1 MINYNEDDE
10 QTVEPLY
17 TEADTVVAPDTNVG
31 NYSTLKSIVT
41 AATGNTDVPDEV
53 EFNSFVDQNWRSTVP
68 ESNRIDNDTA
78 INAATNGDVSVVQEA
93 LTSLSARNALY
104 GKASTDNANEVRA
117 KLRELT
123 NQAVENNVA
132 KNYGVLVNN
141 TPKEI
146 ATATDDVSKRLTADA
161 TIEKAVVDGSKWFN
175 ILSGFTYEFTPFA
188 GEQGPAIDR
197 VAIKYGAPEEYIDR
211 TTGRSQTK
219 EWLQTVYNS
228 LPNDKKEEWLTG
240 LYKDLQDS
248 WLITDWQA
256 AITIKE
262 VTEKDAS
269 EWDGLFDWFD
279 RLGVVGTLAGG
290 AVAFTKATKGFKTAK
305 NLSSTART
313 IAKAGG
319 KEALVTAEA
328 VKIAS
333 KAANSQRL
341 QALGVV
347 AGEVTGIN
355 VAIDL
360 GKLVGLNVAKVLPES
375 IVTASETLQKVVREP
390 VEQLIAE
397 LQNVVAA
404 KGVRSEEAAEQLKA
418 IEATYAKANNPNI
431 HSVDNFKLS
440 EDATTIEGKVLYKP
454 NNATAFLTEEAATN
468 YIKSLP
474 LDQSKGMKV
483 VPDTTNTGFLVEE
496 SVKVDL
502 KAREAALEAQILE
515 EVNKAARAEKR
526 RLAAEKRKAA
536 GATTVTSVPAKVKA
550 ITSSTTIDGRK
561 IALAFDS
568 DIDKAVWE
576 AATSQNNLPKDAEV
590 LAWIANTTGWS
601 LDIIKGHFDDIL
613 DYVKTNKDSIEDG
626 KALRIETLTPNLES
640 GFQPRP
646 SLGLSRMGYLDNID
660 DTTTINNITLGKSV
674 PKTDAINFLSKMSK
688 ALGMD
693 NRRIIVLNMSD
704 VKALSKTA
712 NPEMKALQKSVA
724 NYKNAGGLHYAY
736 GRNVSV
742 IVMNDTIPM
751 TKTRAGYMET
761 LAHEFGHA
769 FEAHFSARHFDTIN
783 RAFNKFLKSKKIGY
797 VGEGINKKITDTFS
811 IDALLEY
818 RSIITSD
825 QLKTWVDAYM
835 NGNMAAYKS
844 MEKDTHEWLT
854 SYSEFFAENFAKWAF
869 TDKVPTDIIGQTF
882 KSLVDG
888 FKLIVQEIN
897 NYLESLGVGFRI
909 TGKADTSIAR
919 MLNKHIKLLQEES
932 VQVKASMSLI
942 ANEAKRIKGP
952 SLETLQKELAAIKEE
967 LAAIS
972 DAESGLKTGWLVEKP
987 VSKTLDYT
995 AVGKY
1000 SDEDINS
1007 ASRFSLGDWALSTS
1021 KELYSERLVGINQ
1034 QSRYL
1039 KLLTN
1044 FVRPSIEKLSRA
1056 DRVAL
1061 DNVLVLGDKEGK
1073 VFSEAELAGSDLS
1086 AAGREAYYKVR
1097 ALRDVMYQMRN
1108 DVAVKSL
1115 IRKGFEKV
1123 ATSIK
1128 FDGGDGSF
1136 FGKVVTPAEGKFVY
1150 VAETNSVQRVTPEF
1164 LEESKAKGYV
1174 FYQSNEPQ
1182 EIAGKSRTL
1191 FAVKDGE
1198 YTTSKI
1204 ASVIPYRA
1212 GEYRRIYSDEYFI
1225 KLLSSRMVDDEMQ
1238 ASTITHRTAS
1248 SMREAKAYADA
1259 FNEAYSLHKA
1269 GRLTVVRAEE
1279 LMQGFGW
1286 NGPEL
1291 IEAFNANKFGDSFKI
1306 EVRYNRTDDDYLN
1319 ETVGIGS
1326 TPINSRGDRVLSVHG
1341 EDTVNTLSPLD
1352 AIASEIS
1359 NTAYV
1364 ASATEW
1370 RESHIRRWFNTFQD
1384 ILPADVA
1391 SMDPEQAF
1399 RYMLNNKGRY
1409 IGQDKRMAV
1418 AQKVQDYIIDQ
1429 MNIPTKEERATIG
1442 TMRLLSES
1450 VEGLTGNRAVAKVG
1464 MALRATKN
1472 YATWART
1479 VAFHSFF
1486 ALNPVQFFMQGM
1498 NAFNAVAVS
1507 PLHGL
1512 RAAKTSSMYAM
1523 ALMSDQPE
1531 IWEAF
1536 AKANK
1541 LSNLGLGMDTEEF
1554 VEAVAAI
1561 RRSGLLDGLNTTSLY
1576 GAETGKYGL
1585 FNGLT
1590 RRAGAASAV
1599 PFNAGEGYSRLVSF
1613 DIARREFMEANKG
1626 VAWWT
1631 DDSIAKI
1638 LSRQDDLTQN
1648 MTIANT
1654 SFWQKGIL
1662 SIPAQFTQYQ
1672 IKLMMNVVQSLLGN
1686 SRVFTR
1692 KEATQL
1698 LITHG
1703 VVMGTAGNFMWP
1715 FREEIE
1721 SSLPADLT
1729 ETQRLTIQQGVL
1741 AGVISA
1747 LTEGEVK
1754 LALGTRFNTFKY
1766 YEDLLKGL
1774 LDPEKKFLEVI
1785 GGPSG
1790 FAAARI
1796 LGGFGEAV
1804 SIVAKAPM
1812 TATTMEL
1819 ALIEIGKNSFSFFN
1833 NIQKMRIAQA
1843 NYNQV
1848 MSSGGDALFRVTDA
1862 EAYFVGLGIP
1872 PVAQNDLSI
1881 MYESSKA
1888 HKNMLEADAKAV
1900 GKYAMLALTALN
1912 RKDDESHRSYAAVVQ
1927 AILNSYTGTDL
1938 QALMK
1943 EAYKGEAF
1951 TQYEKMVI
1959 DQMVKQWSKTDFTV
1973 DTGENK

>member
-1 MINYNEDDE
+1 MVDYTEEDGKKE
-10 QTVEPLY
+10 EPLY
-17 TEADTVVAPDTNVG
+17 TEADTIPATDSNVG
-31 NYSTLKSIVT
+31 NYSTLKAIVT
-41 AATGNTDVPDEV
+41 AATGNTNLPEEV
-53 EFNSFVDQNWRSTVP
+53 EFDSFVNQNWRSTVP
-68 ESNRIDNDTA
+68 ESNRLDQDTA

-104 GKASTDNANEVRA
+104 GKASTDNAAEVRA
-117 KLRELT
+117 KLRELS

-132 KNYGVLVNN
+132 KNYNVLVNN
-141 TPKEI
+141 TPAEI
-146 ATATDDVSKRLTADA
+146 ASATSSVSQRLTADS
-161 TIEKAVVDGSKWFN
+161 TIEKATVDGSKWSN
-175 ILSGFTYEFTPFA
+175 IISGLAYEFTPFA
-188 GEQGPAIDR
+188 AEQGPAIDR

-219 EWLQTVYNS
+219 EWLQNVYNS
-228 LPNDKKEEWLTG
+228 LPNDKKEEWLSG
-240 LYKDLQDS
+240 LYQDLQDS

-262 VTEKDAS
+262 VTENDAS

-290 AVAFTKATKGFKTAK
+290 VVAFTKATKGFKSAK

-375 IVTASETLQKVVREP
+375 IVTASETLQKVIREP

-404 KGVRSEEAAEQLKA
+404 KGVRSEEAAQQLKA
-418 IEATYAKANNPNI
+418 IEATYAKATNPNI

-454 NNATAFLTEEAATN
+454 NNATAFLTQEAAIN

-474 LDQSKGMKV
+474 VEQTKGMKV

-515 EVNKAARAEKR
+515 EINKAARAEKR
-526 RLAAEKRKAA
+526 RINAEKRKAA
-536 GATTVTSVPAKVKA
+536 GTAVLPPRGILDVEHVTPAGKLVFESAVDKAIYTKYSAIATQVDQKTLIEADKFIASNTGWDTAAEQSHFKDLQEHINGLFVEVGGEINVTS
-550 ITSSTTIDGRK
+550 IT
-561 IALAFDS
+561 
-568 DIDKAVWE
+568 
-576 AATSQNNLPKDAEV
+576 P
-590 LAWIANTTGWS
+590 
-601 LDIIKGHFDDIL
+601 
-613 DYVKTNKDSIEDG
+613 NKD
-626 KALRIETLTPNLES
+626 S

-646 SLGLSRMGYLDNID
+646 TLGLSRMGYLDNLD
-660 DTTTINNITLGKSV
+660 DTVTIGNITLGKNV
-674 PKTDAINFLSKMSK
+674 PKADATNFLTKMSA
-688 ALGMD
+688 ALGMND
-693 NRRIIVLNMSD
+693 RRIIVLNASD
-704 VKALSKTA
+704 VKALAKTT
-712 NPEMKALQKSVA
+712 NVEMQALYKSVL

-736 GRNVSV
+736 GRNVSI
-742 IVMNDTIPM
+742 IVMNDSSPM
-751 TKTRAGYMET
+751 VKSRAGYMET
-761 LAHEFGHA
+761 LAHEYGHA

-783 RAFNKFLKSKKIGY
+783 RAFNKFLKGKAIPY
-797 VGEGINKKITDTFS
+797 TGEGINKKITEAFS
-811 IDALLEY
+811 IDALMEY
-818 RSIITSD
+818 RSIKTAD
-825 QLKTWVDAYM
+825 QLKKWVDAYM
-835 NGNMAAYKS
+835 NGNLSAYLK
-844 MEKDTHEWLT
+844 MENDTHEWLT

-888 FKLIVQEIN
+888 FKLIVQEVN

-909 TGKADTSIAR
+909 TGKADTNIAR
-919 MLNKHIKLLQEES
+919 MLNKHVKLLKEES
-932 VQVKASMSLI
+932 LEVKASMSLI
-942 ANEAKRIKGP
+942 ANEAKSIKRP
-952 SLETLQKELAAIKEE
+952 SLETLQKELSAVKEE

-972 DAESGLKTGWLVEKP
+972 DAETGLKTGWLVEKP

-1021 KELYSERLVGINQ
+1021 KELYGERLVGINQ
-1034 QSRYL
+1034 QSRYM

-1044 FVRPSIEKLSRA
+1044 FVRPSIEKLSRS

-1086 AAGREAYYKVR
+1086 SAGREAYYKVR
-1097 ALRDVMYQMRN
+1097 ALRDVMYQIRN

-1150 VAETNSVQRVTPEF
+1150 VAETESVQRVTPEF
-1164 LEESKAKGYV
+1164 LEESKAKGYT

-1182 EIAGKSRTL
+1182 EIGGKSRTL

-1212 GEYRRIYSDEYFI
+1212 GEYRRIYSDEYFV
-1225 KLLSSRMVDDEMQ
+1225 KLLSKRMVDDEVQ

-1259 FNEAYSLHKA
+1259 FSEASRLHKA
-1269 GRLTVVRAEE
+1269 GALTLLRADE

-1286 NGPEL
+1286 QGADL
-1291 IEAFNANKFGDSFKI
+1291 LDAFNNGRFGDDFKI

-1326 TPINSRGDRVLSVHG
+1326 TPVNSRGDRVLSVHG

-1352 AIASEIS
+1352 AVASEIS

-1384 ILPADVA
+1384 TLPADVA

-1450 VEGLTGNRAVAKVG
+1450 VEGYTGNRAVAKVG

-1498 NAFNAVAVS
+1498 NAFNAIAVS

-1541 LSNLGLGMDTEEF
+1541 LSNLGLGMETEEF

-1590 RRAGAASAV
+1590 RRAGAISAI

-1613 DIARREFMEANKG
+1613 DIARREFMDANKG
-1626 VAWWT
+1626 VAWWS

-1686 SRVFTR
+1686 SRAFTR

-1721 SSLPADLT
+1721 SVLPADLT
-1729 ETQRLTIQQGVL
+1729 EDQRVAIQQGVL

-1747 LTEGEVK
+1747 LTEGEVQ

-1833 NIQKMRIAQA
+1833 NIQKMRIAQS

-1862 EAYFVGLGIP
+1862 EAYFIGLGIP
-1872 PVAQNDLSI
+1872 SVAQNDLSI

-1888 HKNMLEADAKAV
+1888 HKNTLASDAKAV

-1912 RKDDESHRSYAAVVQ
+1912 RKDDESHRTYSAVVQ

>member
-1 MINYNEDDE
+1 MVDYTEEDGQE
-10 QTVEPLY
+10 QEPLY
-17 TEADTVVAPDTNVG
+17 TEADTLPATDSNVG
-31 NYSTLKSIVT
+31 NYSTLKAIVT
-41 AATGNTDVPDEV
+41 AATGKTDIPDEV

-78 INAATNGDVSVVQEA
+78 INAATNGNVSVVQEA
-93 LTSLSARNALY
+93 LTSMAARNALY

-123 NQAVENNVA
+123 NQAVENSVA

-141 TPKEI
+141 TPEQI
-146 ATATDDVSKRLTADA
+146 STATDDVSKRLTADS
-161 TIEKAVVDGSKWFN
+161 TIEKAVIDGSKWSN
-175 ILSGFTYEFTPFA
+175 IISGLAYEFTPFA
-188 GEQGPAIDR
+188 AEQGPAIDR
-197 VAIKYGAPEEYIDR
+197 VAIKYGVPEEYIDR

-219 EWLQTVYNS
+219 EWLQNVYNS

-256 AITIKE
+256 ALTIKE

-290 AVAFTKATKGFKTAK
+290 VLAFTKATKGFKTAK

-390 VEQLIAE
+390 VEKLIAE
-397 LQNVVAA
+397 LQDVVAA

-418 IEATYAKANNPNI
+418 IEATYAKANNPNV

-502 KAREAALEAQILE
+502 KARAAALEAQILE

-526 RLAAEKRKAA
+526 RLTAEKRKAA
-536 GATTVTSVPAKVKA
+536 GVATAAPKGLLDVAHTTPTGGTLAFESAVDKA
-550 ITSSTTIDGRK
+550 IYTKYSAVASKVDQKTLDEINKFLTDNTGWNIDSEKSHFKDLQEHINSLAENADGR
-561 IALAFDS
+561 
-568 DIDKAVWE
+568 IDV
-576 AATSQNNLPKDAEV
+576 
-590 LAWIANTTGWS
+590 
-601 LDIIKGHFDDIL
+601 
-613 DYVKTNKDSIEDG
+613 TNI
-626 KALRIETLTPNLES
+626 TPSRES

-646 SLGLSRMGYLDNID
+646 TVGLSRMGYLDNID
-660 DTTTINNITLGKSV
+660 DTTTVGNITLGKSV

-693 NRRIIVLNMSD
+693 GRRIIVLNMSD
-704 VKALSKTA
+704 VKALSKTS
-712 NPEMKALQKSVA
+712 NVEMQALQKSIA
-724 NYKNAGGLHYAY
+724 NYKKAGGLHYAY
-736 GRNVSV
+736 GRNVSI
-742 IVMNDTIPM
+742 IVMNDTVPM
-751 TKTRAGYMET
+751 TKTRSGYMET

-783 RAFNKFLKSKKIGY
+783 RAFNKFLKGRKIGY
-797 VGEGINKKITDTFS
+797 VGEGINKKITDAFS

-818 RSIITSD
+818 RSITNAD
-825 QLKTWVDAYM
+825 QLKAWVDAYM
-835 NGNMAAYKS
+835 NGNTAAYKS
-844 MEKDTHEWLT
+844 MEKDAHEWLT

-942 ANEAKRIKGP
+942 ANEAKRIKRP
-952 SLETLQKELAAIKEE
+952 SVETLQKELAAIKEE

-1056 DRVAL
+1056 DKVAL

-1150 VAETNSVQRVTPEF
+1150 IADTNSVQRVTPEF
-1164 LEESKAKGYV
+1164 LKESQAKGYV

-1212 GEYRRIYSDEYFI
+1212 GEYRRIYSDEYFV

-1248 SMREAKAYADA
+1248 SIREAKAYADA

-1590 RRAGAASAV
+1590 RRAGAVSAV

-1804 SIVAKAPM
+1804 SIIAKAPM

-1872 PVAQNDLSI
+1872 PVAQTDLSI

-1888 HKNMLEADAKAV
+1888 HKSMLEADAKAV